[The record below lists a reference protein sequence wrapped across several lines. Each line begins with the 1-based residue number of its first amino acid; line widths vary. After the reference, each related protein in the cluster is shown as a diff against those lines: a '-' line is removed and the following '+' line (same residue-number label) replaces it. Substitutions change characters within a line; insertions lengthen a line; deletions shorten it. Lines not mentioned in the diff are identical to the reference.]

1 MIKRKFQ
8 SAIKEFLCLLL
19 AGVLLASLGGGDAVA
34 QDDGAV
40 AQDNGAAAQDVFGV
54 SGVLLK
60 KITVTARKREELIQ
74 NVPLSITH
82 FSSEKIQALKVND
95 LESLAVQMPNV
106 ALDDAVSGMA
116 LANFS
121 IRGVGINN
129 SIASVDPTVGVFVD
143 GVYQG
148 QISTVLFDTFD
159 IESMEV
165 LRGPQGT
172 LFGRNVTG
180 GVILINTKKP
190 GDTLE
195 ISVRTSFEGGGES
208 LNSYYMATVGGPI
221 SETVG
226 AKISVYTNQ
235 DNGWFKNLHTGK
247 AFGEND
253 TRMVRSVITW
263 DPTNDVSLVL
273 RYRHETSESDGTA
286 SQNWRDFDLNSHDFS
301 IDEEGFREH
310 RNHFVSAQVD
320 WDVDFGNGT
329 ITNIF
334 GFYDADGTAL
344 IDTDSSPQSI
354 LHIRGWTP
362 YRQWSNELRYVGRF
376 LEKLHVTTGFYYF
389 TSEVNYHDR
398 RYLLGSHIDGLIAEG
413 ELPAGS
419 HYTQD
424 VGGNYYVD
432 TQGVFLSFDYDL
444 TDQIM
449 LIAGTRYSYDKRK
462 AETASGFNNTS
473 GAVFPTI
480 EMPCN
485 VAVGPACEFDFTDE
499 ETWHSWSP
507 KLGAVYYMGGGAG
520 YEANVYGH
528 WTRGFR
534 SGGYNLRNTYP
545 PTAAIPGIP
554 AELPGPYDEEKI
566 DTFEAGFKISTNI
579 GILNGA
585 VFYNLIDNVQRVIT
599 LPSDFG
605 GIAQE
610 IRNTADVESFGFEID
625 GLVAVTDK
633 LFLLGSVGYV
643 DPEYTKVKY
652 DLNLDGILDKK
663 DLDLELPRAAKW
675 TWSAGATHDAGLAN
689 WVKITSRVSYSYR
702 GKSYLTDDNKGYTP
716 EQKIVDA
723 GIDIAPMDGRFS
735 VGFYGKNLLDKV
747 KHGSYVELPETI
759 ETFAL
764 PPAPVGGSFVP
775 ISRGRTFG
783 VQLTY
788 RHRS

>member
-19 AGVLLASLGGGDAVA
+19 AGMLLASLGGGDAVA
-34 QDDGAV
+34 QGDEAV
-40 AQDNGAAAQDVFGV
+40 PEDVFGV
-54 SGVLLK
+54 SGVFLK

-82 FSSEKIQALKVND
+82 FSSEQIESLKVND
-95 LESLAVQMPNV
+95 LESLAVRMPNV
-106 ALDDAVSGMA
+106 ALDDAISGMSI
-116 LANFS
+116 ANFT

-159 IESMEV
+159 IESIEV

-180 GVILINTKKP
+180 GAILINTKKP

-263 DPTNDVSLVL
+263 DPTDDVSLVL
-273 RYRHETSESDGTA
+273 RYRYETSESDGTA

-310 RNHFVSAQVD
+310 RNHFVSAQAD

-344 IDTDSSPQSI
+344 VDTDSSPEER

-362 YRQWSNELRYVGRF
+362 YRQWSNELRYAGRF
-376 LEKLHVTTGFYYF
+376 FESLHVTTGFYYF

-398 RYLLGSHIDGLIAEG
+398 RYLLGDAFRQNL
-413 ELPAGS
+413 
-419 HYTQD
+419 
-424 VGGNYYVD
+424 GGNYYVD
-432 TQGVFLSFDYDL
+432 TLGTFLSLDYDITDRVML
-444 TDQIM
+444 T
-449 LIAGTRYSYDKRK
+449 AGTRYSHEKRE
-462 AETASGFNNTS
+462 AETASGTF
-473 GAVFPTI
+473 
-480 EMPCN
+480 EECN
-485 VAVGPACEFDFTDE
+485 VATGPACTFDFTDE
-499 ETWHSWSP
+499 ETWNSWSP

-534 SGGYNLRNTYP
+534 SGGYNLRNSYP
-545 PTAAIPGIP
+545 PAL
-554 AELPGPYDEEKI
+554 ELPGPYDEEKI

-599 LPSDFG
+599 LGVRPADG
-605 GIAQE
+605 GIAQV
-610 IRNTADVESFGFEID
+610 IRNTADIEAFGFEVD

-643 DPEYTKVKY
+643 DPEYTKVKD
-652 DLNLDGILDKK
+652 DLNLDGTLDKK
-663 DLDLELPRAAKW
+663 DLALELPRAAKW
-675 TWSAGATHDAGLAN
+675 TWSAGATHDTGLAN
-689 WVKITSRVSYSYR
+689 WAKVTSRVSYSYR
-702 GKSYLTDDNKGYTP
+702 GKTYLTDDNKGYTP

-723 GIDIAPMDGRFS
+723 GIDITPMDGRFS
-735 VGFYGKNLLDKV
+735 IGFYGKNLLNEV
-747 KHGSYVELPETI
+747 KHGSYVDLNPKNEESNP
-759 ETFAL
+759 FQ
-764 PPAPVGGSFVP
+764 GSFAP

>member
-1 MIKRKFQ
+1 M
-8 SAIKEFLCLLL
+8 KEFLSAFLV
-19 AGVLLASLGGGDAVA
+19 GVLLASLGGGDAVA
-34 QDDGAV
+34 QE
-40 AQDNGAAAQDVFGV
+40 DVFGV
-54 SGVLLK
+54 SSVFLK

-82 FSSEKIQALKVND
+82 FSSEQIEALKVND
-95 LESLAVQMPNV
+95 LESLAVRMPNV
-106 ALDDAVSGMA
+106 ALDDAVSGLA
-116 LANFS
+116 VANFS

-148 QISTVLFDTFD
+148 QITTVLFDTFD
-159 IESMEV
+159 IESIEV

-180 GVILINTKKP
+180 GAILINTKKP
-190 GDTLE
+190 GDVLE
-195 ISVRTSFEGGGES
+195 ISARTSFEGGGES

-226 AKISVYTNQ
+226 VKISAYTNQ
-235 DNGWFKNLHTGK
+235 DNGWFKNLHTGE

-263 DPTNDVSLVL
+263 NPTDDVSLVL
-273 RYRHETSESDGTA
+273 RYRYENSNSDGA
-286 SQNWRDFDLNSHDFS
+286 AAQNQGDFDINSHDFS

-310 RNHFVSAQVD
+310 RNHFFSAQVD
-320 WDVDFGNGT
+320 WDVDFGDGT

-334 GFYDADGTAL
+334 GLYDSDGSAL
-344 IDTDSSPQSI
+344 LDVDSSPQSV
-354 LHIRGWTP
+354 LHIGGWTP

-376 LEKLHVTTGFYYF
+376 FESLHVTTGFYYF

-398 RYLLGSHIDGLIAEG
+398 RYLLGDRINGLATAG
-413 ELPAGS
+413 ELPAGA
-419 HYTQD
+419 HLTQD

-432 TQGVFLSFDYDL
+432 TLGVFLSFDYDL
-444 TDQIM
+444 TDRVM

-462 AETASGFNNTS
+462 AETASGLNNTS
-473 GAVFPTI
+473 GESLIAVR

-485 VAVGPACEFDFTDE
+485 VAVGPACPFDFTDE
-499 ETWHSWSP
+499 ETWNSWSP
-507 KLGAVYYMGGGAG
+507 KLGVAYYIGGGANF
-520 YEANVYGH
+520 EANVYGH

-534 SGGYNLRNTYP
+534 SGGYNLRNTFSS
-545 PTAAIPGIP
+545 AV
-554 AELPGPYDEEKI
+554 ELPGPYDEEKI

-585 VFYNLIDNVQRVIT
+585 VFYNLIDDVQRVIT
-599 LPSDFG
+599 RSVLLG

-610 IRNTADVESFGFEID
+610 IRNTADVEAFGFEFD
-625 GLVAVTDK
+625 GLVAVTGN

-652 DLNLDGILDKK
+652 DLNLDETLDVE
-663 DLDLELPRAAKW
+663 DLALELPRAAKL
-675 TWSAGATHDAGLAN
+675 TWSLGATHDAGLAN
-689 WVKITSRVSYSYR
+689 WAKMTSRISYSYR
-702 GKSYLTDDNKGYTP
+702 DKSYLTDDNKGYTS
-716 EQKIVDA
+716 EQNILDA
-723 GIDIAPMDGRFS
+723 GIDITPIDGRFS
-735 VGFYGKNLLDKV
+735 IGFYGKNLLDEV

-759 ETFAL
+759 II
-764 PPAPVGGSFVP
+764 PPYSAPAGGSFAP
-775 ISRGRTFG
+775 LSKGRTFG

>member
-1 MIKRKFQ
+1 MQDYVIIPDKKEGIIIKRKFK
-8 SAIKEFLCLLL
+8 SGMKRFLGLFL
-19 AGVLLASLGGGDAVA
+19 AGMLLASLGGGDAVA
-34 QDDGAV
+34 QDGDAV
-40 AQDNGAAAQDVFGV
+40 PQDVFGV
-54 SGVLLK
+54 SGVFLK

-82 FSSEKIQALKVND
+82 FSSEQIEDLKVND
-95 LESLAVQMPNV
+95 LESLAVHMPNV
-106 ALDDAVSGMA
+106 ALDDSISGLAV
-116 LANFS
+116 ANFS

-148 QISTVLFDTFD
+148 QITTVLFDTFD
-159 IESMEV
+159 IESIEV

-180 GVILINTKKP
+180 GAILINTKKP
-190 GDTLE
+190 GDVLE
-195 ISVRTSFEGGGES
+195 ISARTSFEGGGES

-226 AKISVYTNQ
+226 VKVSAYTNQ
-235 DNGWFKNLHTGK
+235 DNGWFKNLHTGE

-263 DPTNDVSLVL
+263 NPTDDVSLVL
-273 RYRHETSESDGTA
+273 RYRYENSSSDGA
-286 SQNWRDFDLNSHDFS
+286 AGQNQRDFDINSHDFS

-310 RNHFVSAQVD
+310 RNHFFSAQVD
-320 WDVDFGNGT
+320 WDVDFGDGT

-334 GFYDADGTAL
+334 GLYDSDGSAL
-344 IDTDSSPQSI
+344 LDVDSSSQSV
-354 LHIRGWTP
+354 LNIRGWTP
-362 YRQWSNELRYVGRF
+362 YRQWSNELRYTGRF
-376 LEKLHVTTGFYYF
+376 FESLHATTGFYYF

-398 RYLLGSHIDGLIAEG
+398 RYLLGDHINGLVTAG
-413 ELPAGS
+413 ELPTGA
-419 HYTQD
+419 HFTQD

-432 TQGVFLSFDYDL
+432 TIGVFLSLDYDL
-444 TDQIM
+444 ADKVVLT
-449 LIAGTRYSYDKRK
+449 AGTRYSYEKRK
-462 AETASGFNNTS
+462 AETASGILNIS
-473 GAVFPTI
+473 GVLGG

-485 VAVGPACEFDFTDE
+485 IATGPACPFDFTDE

-507 KLGAVYYMGGGAG
+507 KLGATYYIGGGTDF
-520 YEANVYGH
+520 EAIVYGH

-534 SGGYNLRNTYP
+534 SGGYNLRNTFSSDE
-545 PTAAIPGIP
+545 
-554 AELPGPYDEEKI
+554 ELPGPYDEEKI

-585 VFYNLIDNVQRVIT
+585 VFYNLIDDVQRVIT
-599 LPSDFG
+599 RPAVLG

-610 IRNTADVESFGFEID
+610 IRNTADVEAFGFELD
-625 GLVAVTDK
+625 GLIAVTEK

-652 DLNLDGILDKK
+652 DLNLDDTLDVE
-663 DLDLELPRAAKW
+663 DLALELPRAAKL
-675 TWSAGATHDAGLAN
+675 TWSVGAAHNTGLAN
-689 WVKITSRVSYSYR
+689 WAKITSRVSYSHR
-702 GKSYLTDDNKGYTP
+702 DRSYLTDDNKGYTP
-716 EQKIVDA
+716 EQRILDA

-735 VGFYGKNLLDKV
+735 IGFYGKNLFDKV

-759 ETFAL
+759 GFAHL
-764 PPAPVGGSFVP
+764 SAPAGGSFAP
-775 ISRGRTFG
+775 LSKGRTFG

>member
-19 AGVLLASLGGGDAVA
+19 AGVFLASLGGGDAVA
-34 QDDGAV
+34 QDD
-40 AQDNGAAAQDVFGV
+40 GAAAQDVFGV

-82 FSSEKIQALKVND
+82 FSSEKIEALKVND

-180 GVILINTKKP
+180 GAILINTKKP

-263 DPTNDVSLVL
+263 DPTDDVSLVL

-449 LIAGTRYSYDKRK
+449 FIAGTRYSYDKRK

-507 KLGAVYYMGGGAG
+507 KLGAVYFMGGGTG

-663 DLDLELPRAAKW
+663 DLDLELPRAAKL
-675 TWSAGATHDAGLAN
+675 TWSLGATHDAGLAN
-689 WVKITSRVSYSYR
+689 WAKITSRVNYSYR

-723 GIDIAPMDGRFS
+723 GVDIAPMGGRFS
-735 VGFYGKNLLDKV
+735 VGLYGKNLLNKV

>member
-1 MIKRKFQ
+1 MQNYVIIPDKKEAIEIIKRKFK
-8 SAIKEFLCLLL
+8 SGMKEFLSAFL
-19 AGVLLASLGGGDAVA
+19 AGMLLASLGGGDAVA
-34 QDDGAV
+34 QE
-40 AQDNGAAAQDVFGV
+40 DVFGV
-54 SGVLLK
+54 SSVFLK

-82 FSSEKIQALKVND
+82 FSSEQIEALKVND
-95 LESLAVQMPNV
+95 LESLAVRMPNV
-106 ALDDAVSGMA
+106 ALDDAVSGLA
-116 LANFS
+116 VANFS

-148 QISTVLFDTFD
+148 QVTTVLFDTFD
-159 IESMEV
+159 IESIEV
-165 LRGPQGT
+165 LKGPQGT

-180 GVILINTKKP
+180 GAILINTKKP
-190 GDTLE
+190 GEVLE
-195 ISVRTSFEGGGES
+195 ISARTSFEGGGES

-226 AKISVYTNQ
+226 VKVSAYTNQ
-235 DNGWFKNLHTGK
+235 DNGWFKNLHTGE

-263 DPTNDVSLVL
+263 NPTDDVSLVL
-273 RYRHETSESDGTA
+273 RYRYENSNSDGA
-286 SQNWRDFDLNSHDFS
+286 AGQNQRDFDINSHDFS

-310 RNHFVSAQVD
+310 RNHFFSAQVD
-320 WDVDFGNGT
+320 WGVDFGDGT

-334 GFYDADGTAL
+334 GFYDSDGSAL
-344 IDTDSSPQSI
+344 LDVDSSPQSV

-376 LEKLHVTTGFYYF
+376 FESLHVTTGFYYF

-398 RYLLGSHIDGLIAEG
+398 RYLLEDHIDGRVTAG
-413 ELPAGS
+413 EFPTGA
-419 HYTQD
+419 HFTQD

-432 TQGVFLSFDYDL
+432 TLGVFLSLDYDL
-444 TDQIM
+444 TDRVM

-462 AETASGFNNTS
+462 AETASGILNTS
-473 GAVFPTI
+473 GVIPLR

-485 VAVGPACEFDFTDE
+485 TAVGPACPFDFTGE
-499 ETWHSWSP
+499 ETWNSWSP
-507 KLGAVYYMGGGAG
+507 KLGAAYYIGGGADF
-520 YEANVYGH
+520 EANVYGH

-534 SGGYNLRNTYP
+534 SGGYNVRNTY
-545 PTAAIPGIP
+545 TSDR
-554 AELPGPYDEEKI
+554 ELPGPYDEEKI

-585 VFYNLIDNVQRVIT
+585 VFYNLIDDVQRVIT
-599 LPSDFG
+599 RSDAF

-610 IRNTADVESFGFEID
+610 IRNTADVEAFGFELD
-625 GLVAVTDK
+625 GLVAVTGK

-643 DPEYTKVKY
+643 DPEYTRVKH
-652 DLNLDGILDKK
+652 DLNLDETVDGKDKALK
-663 DLDLELPRAAKW
+663 LPRAAKW
-675 TWSAGATHDAGLAN
+675 TWSVGATHDAGLAS
-689 WVKITSRVSYSYR
+689 WAKMTSRISYSYR

-716 EQKIVDA
+716 EQNVLDA
-723 GIDIAPMDGRFS
+723 GVDITPMDGGFS
-735 VGFYGKNLLDKV
+735 IGFYGKNLLDEV
-747 KHGSYVELPETI
+747 KHGSYVELRETI
-759 ETFAL
+759 GLGDLSA
-764 PPAPVGGSFVP
+764 PAGGSFAP
-775 ISRGRTFG
+775 LSKGRTYG

-788 RHRS
+788 RHRL

>member
-8 SAIKEFLCLLL
+8 SATKEFLCLLL
-19 AGVLLASLGGGDAVA
+19 AGVLLASLGGGEASA
-34 QDDGAV
+34 QDDDATV
-40 AQDNGAAAQDVFGV
+40 QDVFGV
-54 SGVLLK
+54 SGVFLK

-82 FSSEKIQALKVND
+82 FSSEKIEALKVND

-106 ALDDAVSGMA
+106 ALDDSVSGMA

-180 GVILINTKKP
+180 GAILINTKKP

-195 ISVRTSFEGGGES
+195 MSVRTSFEGGGES
-208 LNSYYMATVGGPI
+208 LNSYYMATIGGPI

-247 AFGEND
+247 AFGDND

-263 DPTNDVSLVL
+263 DPTDDVSLVL
-273 RYRHETSESDGTA
+273 RYRHETSKSDGTA
-286 SQNWRDFDLNSHDFS
+286 AQNWRDFDLDSHDFS
-301 IDEEGFREH
+301 IDEEGFRRH
-310 RNHFVSAQVD
+310 RNHFVSAQAD

-344 IDTDSSPQSI
+344 IDVDSSPQSI

-389 TSEVNYHDR
+389 TSEINYHDR
-398 RYLLGSHIDGLIAEG
+398 RYLLGSHLDGLVAEG
-413 ELPAGS
+413 RLPAGS
-419 HYTQD
+419 YYIQD

-432 TQGVFLSFDYDL
+432 TQGAFLSFDYDL
-444 TDQIM
+444 TDRIM

-473 GAVFPTI
+473 GAVVPTI

-485 VAVGPACEFDFTDE
+485 VAVGPACQFDFTDE

-507 KLGAVYYMGGGAG
+507 KLGAAYYMDGGADF
-520 YEANVYGH
+520 EVNIYGH

-545 PTAAIPGIP
+545 PTTVIPGIP
-554 AELPGPYDEEKI
+554 VELPGPYDEEKI
-566 DTFEAGFKISTNI
+566 DTFEAGFKMSTNI

-585 VFYNLIDNVQRVIT
+585 VFYNMIDNVQRVIT

-610 IRNTADVESFGFEID
+610 IRNTADVEAFGFEFD

-652 DLNLDGILDKK
+652 DLNLDGTLDEK
-663 DLDLELPRAAKW
+663 DLDLVLPRAAKL
-675 TWSAGATHDAGLAN
+675 TWSLGATHDAGLAN
-689 WVKITSRVSYSYR
+689 WAKITSRVSYSYR

-723 GIDIAPMDGRFS
+723 GVDIAPMGGRFS
-735 VGFYGKNLLDKV
+735 VGLYGKNLFNKV

-759 ETFAL
+759 DTLVL
-764 PPAPVGGSFVP
+764 PSAPVGGTFAP

>member
-34 QDDGAV
+34 QDD
-40 AQDNGAAAQDVFGV
+40 GAAAQDVFGV

-82 FSSEKIQALKVND
+82 FSSEKIEALKVND

-159 IESMEV
+159 IESIEV

-180 GVILINTKKP
+180 GAILINTKKP

-195 ISVRTSFEGGGES
+195 LSVRTSFEGGGES

-263 DPTNDVSLVL
+263 DPTDDVSLVL

-286 SQNWRDFDLNSHDFS
+286 AQNWNDFDLNSHDFS

-310 RNHFVSAQVD
+310 RNHFVSAQAD

-334 GFYDADGTAL
+334 GFYDANGTAL
-344 IDTDSSPQSI
+344 VDVDSSPENT

-362 YRQWSNELRYVGRF
+362 YRQWSNELRYAGRF

-398 RYLLGSHIDGLIAEG
+398 RHLLGSHIDGLIAEG

-432 TQGVFLSFDYDL
+432 TQGVPSSLL
-444 TDQIM
+444 TMILRIEIM
-449 LIAGTRYSYDKRK
+449 LTAGTRYS
-462 AETASGFNNTS
+462 
-473 GAVFPTI
+473 
-480 EMPCN
+480 
-485 VAVGPACEFDFTDE
+485 
-499 ETWHSWSP
+499 
-507 KLGAVYYMGGGAG
+507 L
-520 YEANVYGH
+520 
-528 WTRGFR
+528 
-534 SGGYNLRNTYP
+534 
-545 PTAAIPGIP
+545 
-554 AELPGPYDEEKI
+554 
-566 DTFEAGFKISTNI
+566 
-579 GILNGA
+579 
-585 VFYNLIDNVQRVIT
+585 
-599 LPSDFG
+599 
-605 GIAQE
+605 
-610 IRNTADVESFGFEID
+610 
-625 GLVAVTDK
+625 
-633 LFLLGSVGYV
+633 
-643 DPEYTKVKY
+643 
-652 DLNLDGILDKK
+652 
-663 DLDLELPRAAKW
+663 
-675 TWSAGATHDAGLAN
+675 
-689 WVKITSRVSYSYR
+689 
-702 GKSYLTDDNKGYTP
+702 
-716 EQKIVDA
+716 
-723 GIDIAPMDGRFS
+723 
-735 VGFYGKNLLDKV
+735 
-747 KHGSYVELPETI
+747 
-759 ETFAL
+759 
-764 PPAPVGGSFVP
+764 
-775 ISRGRTFG
+775 
-783 VQLTY
+783 
-788 RHRS
+788 

>member
-19 AGVLLASLGGGDAVA
+19 AGMLLASLGGGDAVA
-34 QDDGAV
+34 QDD
-40 AQDNGAAAQDVFGV
+40 GAAAQDVFGV

-82 FSSEKIQALKVND
+82 FSSEKIEALKVND

-106 ALDDAVSGMA
+106 ALDDSVSGMA

-159 IESMEV
+159 IESIEV

-180 GVILINTKKP
+180 GAILINTQKP

-195 ISVRTSFEGGGES
+195 VSVRTSFEGGGES

-263 DPTNDVSLVL
+263 DPTDDVSLVV

-310 RNHFVSAQVD
+310 RNHFFSAQVD
-320 WDVDFGNGT
+320 WDVDFGDGT

-344 IDTDSSPQSI
+344 LDIDSSSQSLLNI
-354 LHIRGWTP
+354 QGWTP
-362 YRQWSNELRYVGRF
+362 YRQWSNELRYAGRF
-376 LEKLHVTTGFYYF
+376 FESLHATTGFYYF
-389 TSEVNYHDR
+389 TNEINYHDR
-398 RYLLGSHIDGLIAEG
+398 RYLLGGAIV
-413 ELPAGS
+413 
-419 HYTQD
+419 QD
-424 VGGNYYVD
+424 LGGNYYVD
-432 TQGVFLSFDYDL
+432 TLGVFLSFDYDL
-444 TDQIM
+444 TDRVM
-449 LIAGTRYSYDKRK
+449 LTAGTRYGYEKRK
-462 AETASGFNNTS
+462 AETSSAAITG
-473 GAVFPTI
+473 G
-480 EMPCN
+480 MPCN
-485 VAVGPACEFDFTDE
+485 FAVGPACPFDFTDE
-499 ETWHSWSP
+499 ETWNSWSP
-507 KLGAVYYMGGGAG
+507 KLGVAYYLGGGAN
-520 YEANVYGH
+520 YEANIYGH
-528 WTRGFR
+528 WTRGYR
-534 SGGYNLRNTYP
+534 SGGYNLRNTYAP
-545 PTAAIPGIP
+545 SV
-554 AELPGPYDEEKI
+554 ELPGPYDEEKI
-566 DTFEAGFKISTNI
+566 DTFEAGLKISTNI

-599 LPSDFG
+599 LPESAALG

-610 IRNTADVESFGFEID
+610 IHNTADVEAFGFEVD

-633 LFLLGSVGYV
+633 FFLLGFVGYV
-643 DPEYTKVKY
+643 DPEYTKIKH
-652 DLNLDGILDKK
+652 DLNLDGTLDEK
-663 DLDLELPRAAKW
+663 DLALELPRAAKW

-689 WVKITSRVSYSYR
+689 WAKVTSRVTYSFR
-702 GKSYLTDDNKGYTP
+702 DRLYLTDDNRGYTP
-716 EQKIVDA
+716 AQKILDA
-723 GIDIAPMDGRFS
+723 GIDITPMDGRFS
-735 VGFYGKNLLDKV
+735 IGFYGKNLLDRV
-747 KHGSYVELPETI
+747 KHGSYVELHPT
-759 ETFAL
+759 L
-764 PPAPVGGSFVP
+764 GGGSFAP
-775 ISRGRTFG
+775 LSRGRTFG